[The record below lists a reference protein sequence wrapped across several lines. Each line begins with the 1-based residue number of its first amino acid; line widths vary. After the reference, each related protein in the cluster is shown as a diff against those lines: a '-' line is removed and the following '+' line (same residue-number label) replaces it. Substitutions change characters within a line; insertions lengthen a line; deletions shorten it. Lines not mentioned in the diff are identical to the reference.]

1 MSAKEERL
9 IELSNTK
16 SIALKIS
23 ISGIMSAVTCVVTI
37 IVSISIPASQGF
49 FNIGESMVY
58 LSAILF
64 GPYIGAISGGIGSM
78 MADLILGYPGYA
90 IGTLIIKGL
99 EGFIVGYLYQ
109 LMSKKERSKKLYAFI
124 FVCSMIL
131 LGLILILIF
140 NPRELPILDALQ
152 FLFEIIIAGDSF
164 VWLMVSLSSLI
175 TVILISVILRLFV
188 DKDTSNKMLSMLS
201 GGIVMV
207 IGYFL
212 YATLVMGIAGAYI
225 EMPFN
230 VLQSIIGILI
240 AVPIS
245 IPIKKQLR
253 I

>member
-1 MSAKEERL
+1 
-9 IELSNTK
+9 
-16 SIALKIS
+16 
-23 ISGIMSAVTCVVTI
+23 
-37 IVSISIPASQGF
+37 
-49 FNIGESMVY
+49 
-58 LSAILF
+58 
-64 GPYIGAISGGIGSM
+64 
-78 MADLILGYPGYA
+78 
-90 IGTLIIKGL
+90 
-99 EGFIVGYLYQ
+99 
-109 LMSKKERSKKLYAFI
+109 
-124 FVCSMIL
+124 
-131 LGLILILIF
+131 
-140 NPRELPILDALQ
+140 
-152 FLFEIIIAGDSF
+152 
-164 VWLMVSLSSLI
+164 MVSLSSLI